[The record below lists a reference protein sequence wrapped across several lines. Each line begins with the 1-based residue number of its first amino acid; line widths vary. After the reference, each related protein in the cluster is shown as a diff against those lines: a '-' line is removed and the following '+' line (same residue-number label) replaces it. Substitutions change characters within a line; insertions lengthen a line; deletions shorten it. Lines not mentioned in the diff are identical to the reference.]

1 MIADYF
7 TKPLQGA
14 LFKKLRDVIMG
25 HTHPSSLLKASEPVP
40 SPCKD
45 RVEICMPTE
54 ASSRI
59 MNELSNV
66 PSDGPSKNYDLNFV
80 RRNMIQKP
88 TYADIVRE
96 VESTA
101 RRKHGQTIS

>member
-25 HTHPSSLLKASEPVP
+25 HTHPSSLLKPSGLAP
-40 SPCKD
+40 SPCKE
-45 RVEICMPTE
+45 RVGISMPAE
-54 ASSRI
+54 ATSRI
-59 MNELSNV
+59 VGKMSSV
-66 PSDGPSKNYDLNFV
+66 PSDGPSENNGLNHA
-80 RRNMIQKP
+80 RMNIIQKP

-101 RRKHGQTIS
+101 RRKSDQTIS